1 MGDGGGVGGGVGVGQ
16 GEPGGPGNIGG
27 VGPQGMSGAMAG
39 DYGGGEGRG
48 GGLGGPGRGDV
59 NDPRSQP
66 ARQRAPEP
74 PPFQINP
81 AQVQGDVNM
90 YPWGGQYQQPI
101 MNPIAYENQMYK
113 NQAPPIN
120 WGSFFNLFGGK

>member
-27 VGPQGMSGAMAG
+27 IGPQGMSGAMADG
-39 DYGGGEGRG
+39 P
-48 GGLGGPGRGDV
+48 GGPEGDRPT

-66 ARQRAPEP
+66 VRQRAPEP

>member
-1 MGDGGGVGGGVGVGQ
+1 MSLMRFPRFNKIDGPSGI
-16 GEPGGPGNIGG
+16 GGPD
-27 VGPQGMSGAMAG
+27 GP
-39 DYGGGEGRG
+39 
-48 GGLGGPGRGDV
+48 GGLGGGFGGSDGPGGYGGPEGDRPT

-101 MNPIAYENQMYK
+101 MNPIVYENQMYK